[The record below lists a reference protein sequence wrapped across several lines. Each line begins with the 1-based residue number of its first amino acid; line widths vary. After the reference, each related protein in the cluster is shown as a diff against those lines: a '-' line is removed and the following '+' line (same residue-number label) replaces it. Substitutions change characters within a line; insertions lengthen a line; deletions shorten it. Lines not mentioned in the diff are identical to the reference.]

1 MGFYFDQIRG
11 PREYEVLDL
20 FGEITPRIGSRG
32 VEVSLKS
39 ITRSLE
45 DWEQRG
51 LRRVAMRAFHATS
64 DMQPNEVVEIA
75 LPKLD
80 ESMGVFAGRSYA
92 IRIRAKVR

>member
-1 MGFYFDQIRG
+1 MVPIGRPSDASTRRTM
-11 PREYEVLDL
+11 REAQKPA
-20 FGEITPRIGSRG
+20 PRIGSRG